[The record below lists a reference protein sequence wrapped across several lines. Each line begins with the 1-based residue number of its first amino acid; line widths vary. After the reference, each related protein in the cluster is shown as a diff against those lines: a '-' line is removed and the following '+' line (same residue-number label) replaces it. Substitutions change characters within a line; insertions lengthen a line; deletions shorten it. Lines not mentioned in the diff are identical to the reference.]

1 MCEEGGMVSK
11 GSGFFFSPCISSH
24 HWILD
29 VQTRGV
35 RSRRSND
42 TIYVPLPMGNH
53 PTATELV
60 NCHSLLYNRSNLNS
74 ISHSIQGP
82 EELVGLKSHPVHYS
96 V

>member
-1 MCEEGGMVSK
+1 MCEEGGMVSN
-11 GSGFFFSPCISSH
+11 GSVFSPCISSH
-24 HWILD
+24 HWISD
-29 VQTRGV
+29 GQTRGD

-74 ISHSIQGP
+74 SSHSIQGP
-82 EELVGLKSHPVHYS
+82 EELMGLKRHPVHYS